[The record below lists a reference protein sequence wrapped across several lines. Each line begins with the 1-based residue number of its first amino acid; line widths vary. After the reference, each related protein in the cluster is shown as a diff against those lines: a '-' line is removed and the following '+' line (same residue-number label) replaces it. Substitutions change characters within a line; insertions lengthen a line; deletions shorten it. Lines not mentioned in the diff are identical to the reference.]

1 VLTLSKVDIP
11 AVLRLQT
18 NYGLASYKLPF
29 TPLYAYMSDRLCS
42 KSSYCQLFSYKHH
55 NIKTDKI
62 EEKGKGQYLLR
73 YSSIFGTPY
82 TTFTFSVH
90 FKPSVQIPAA
100 FNSHGVQFSIIL
112 VVNERI
118 NVRLLH
124 NINCNNIFST
134 FEQSLEEVY
143 ARRVIEIASAEYQPW
158 CCQCTGHSL

>member
-1 VLTLSKVDIP
+1 MGLPHTNFPSHHYMPTRQTDCAQNQATANSFLTNTTISKQI
-11 AVLRLQT
+11 R
-18 NYGLASYKLPF
+18 Y
-29 TPLYAYMSDRLCS
+29 LYLWY
-42 KSSYCQLFSYKHH
+42 
-55 NIKTDKI
+55 T
-62 EEKGKGQYLLR
+62 
-73 YSSIFGTPY
+73 FGTPY
-82 TTFTFSVH
+82 ITFIFSVH

-143 ARRVIEIASAEYQPW
+143 ARRVIEIASAEYQTW